1 MSDTAQR
8 RRESRMPRHPDAPRA
23 PWSCHRSVDEGRPT
37 QGRLRAWRPTATR
50 GVIPA
55 DPPSQEGR
63 SGEDTTDEPHAD
75 RRAVLR
81 DSTLTARSTVFP
93 RAGRRHGGVTSWG
106 TEPALGSPRPVAPL
120 DAGTAEGRLP
130 AHSARVPTTSTSP
143 GRRRATRTSRRSVE
157 PPHTSLAHGAE
168 ARPTRRGAAGGAGL
182 GKTPGAT
189 DAGRGRP
196 SLRHASAWRRNGAE
210 QPPRRQATRSARS
223 SPTPSSRS
231 HGHAASL
238 SLRREHGLTHGP
250 RAGGAGNTVPADT
263 VRTPLIPNAPSP
275 DDGEEQSTDGC
286 CRVEPT
292 RGVGAARVGTQRGVQ
307 ADTPDDL
314 RMVAPVETRASA
326 SARRVGRPRSAPG
339 TGSPGEPRAIPT
351 CKMVVGRHGLRRGAR
366 PRGRAG
372 RCRSVNDEGARAR
385 SDAGEATAEGNAL
398 EGMASV
404 RTWPESVETL
414 GDMETR

>member
-231 HGHAASL
+231 HGREPLAPARARSHARPSGRR
-238 SLRREHGLTHGP
+238 RREHGASGHGP
-250 RAGGAGNTVPADT
+250 HPAHPERPVSGRWRRAVDGRLLPGRADARRRRGT
-263 VRTPLIPNAPSP
+263 GRYTARCT
-275 DDGEEQSTDGC
+275 GRHARRSTDGRA
-286 CRVEPT
+286 CRDPSERFGATCREAEVGSRNGKPRRATSDPDLQDGRRSPRTPT
-292 RGVGAARVGTQRGVQ
+292 WSK
-307 ADTPDDL
+307 
-314 RMVAPVETRASA
+314 AS
-326 SARRVGRPRSAPG
+326 RS
-339 TGSPGEPRAIPT
+339 SRSMQIGE
-351 CKMVVGRHGLRRGAR
+351 RRGGTS
-366 PRGRAG
+366 PQ
-372 RCRSVNDEGARAR
+372 
-385 SDAGEATAEGNAL
+385 
-398 EGMASV
+398 
-404 RTWPESVETL
+404 
-414 GDMETR
+414 